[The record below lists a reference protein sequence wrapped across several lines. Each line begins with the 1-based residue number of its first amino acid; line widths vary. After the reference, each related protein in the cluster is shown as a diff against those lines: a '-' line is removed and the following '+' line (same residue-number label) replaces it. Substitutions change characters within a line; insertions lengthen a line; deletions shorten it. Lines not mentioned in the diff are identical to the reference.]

1 MYYYYCVSEQQMI
14 APLLDTAETS
24 KCYFW
29 CVVIANQKQV
39 PEYAATQTQSA
50 VFLYFLLIFGT
61 KFGEYW

>member
-14 APLLDTAETS
+14 APLLDTETS